1 MGIKLSDYQYWA
13 PNTVNYAALLGLLDS
28 APLLAGFNSDDCAAF
43 ASVTTNTKASPFTDS
58 LCLSMA
64 SQAVNNWG
72 VIFQYDDTTD
82 GSEVFNV
89 QMTAGTAVY
98 NTGRLWIKGMNSG
111 VAATDRGVMNIQ
123 YGPFYRSFFADPT
136 APTAN

>member
-1 MGIKLSDYQYWA
+1 
-13 PNTVNYAALLGLLDS
+13 LGLLDS
-28 APLLAGFNSDDCAAF
+28 APLLAGFNSDDCSTAF
-43 ASVTTNTKASPFTDS
+43 NAITTNSKATAFSDAS
-58 LCLSMA
+58 CLSMA

-82 GSEVFNV
+82 GSEAFNV
-89 QMTAGTAVY
+89 QMTAGTTAY

-111 VAATDRGVMNIQ
+111 VAATDRGVMNLQ
-123 YGPFYRSFFADPT
+123 YGPFYRSYFADPT